1 MQASQIVGFDL
12 VLLKPCLLI
21 RVYCNT
27 FLIFTHVFA
36 NFSTESI
43 RLIIGDNNMHLIT
56 KLNNNFPSFMSEVT
70 PDVNLTLQL
79 HILNYVILYHGES
92 S

>member
-21 RVYCNT
+21 RVYCNI

-36 NFSTESI
+36 NVSTESI

-56 KLNNNFPSFMSEVT
+56 KLNTTQHDF
-70 PDVNLTLQL
+70 NLTLQL